1 MKDRDLIAKEVMKWY
16 YTRDAKQVQTTLQ
29 DALGL
34 YYRPNIP
41 GFWNGMQ
48 DKYLM
53 KTTPEALLPFWSR
66 VFPKGFL
73 ERTDKSGINP
83 GYKDLADN
91 FIKMMNEL
99 FSNNKIDKN

>member
-1 MKDRDLIAKEVMKWY
+1 MK
-16 YTRDAKQVQTTLQ
+16 
-29 DALGL
+29 
-34 YYRPNIP
+34 
-41 GFWNGMQ
+41 

-53 KTTPEALLPFWSR
+53 KTTAEALLPYWSR

-91 FIKMMNEL
+91 YIDMMNKLYDSSE
-99 FSNNKIDKN
+99 N

>member
-1 MKDRDLIAKEVMKWY
+1 
-16 YTRDAKQVQTTLQ
+16 
-29 DALGL
+29 
-34 YYRPNIP
+34 
-41 GFWNGMQ
+41 
-48 DKYLM
+48 M

-99 FSNNKIDKN
+99 FSNNKTDKN